1 MIIQSLI
8 ENVGIVSINRLTIPK
23 YAMKNILVLV
33 LIIVALGCSEERN
46 IKEPL
51 TYDHFLNNLKP
62 EMSYTSFV
70 DLFGEP
76 AKDIGSGIHIYV
88 YELTDA
94 TEIWIGYVDRILYAS
109 HVDENQQLLD
119 III

>member
-1 MIIQSLI
+1 
-8 ENVGIVSINRLTIPK
+8 
-23 YAMKNILVLV
+23 
-33 LIIVALGCSEERN
+33 
-46 IKEPL
+46 
-51 TYDHFLNNLKP
+51 
-62 EMSYTSFV
+62 MSYTSFV

-76 AKDIGSGIHIYV
+76 ARDIGSGIHIYV

-109 HVDENQQLLD
+109 HVDENQQLLH